1 MKLKF
6 FSQNI
11 FLILLLACLPKLAN
25 AIVWEDTETWSKDWE
40 NKYSQ
45 WIENEYTDDFFL
57 RGHLKNIPIDCADA
71 VYLPRLYFS
80 YLNKLPFVIAD
91 LHAENSFYTNRTEK
105 FDSMTDEIDRLRA
118 FAIYIGDNVG
128 ASHIAID
135 TYPVAI
141 SKDNIRPGSVWSFI
155 TSDHIKSWKKNSDPN
170 KTPLGPS
177 HAANVKEISPYG
189 VVNLIG
195 SSSPREVKRLTSSAE
210 FSILPNAAAGSGL
223 RNWKWPE
230 HYQMPEKDIPDYNSE
245 QYSPLFARSEIS
257 SGKQQ
262 IQNGSSDVVKWSRE
276 AYKRL
281 GSETEDKNTYL
292 SRMTKNFCTYIQA
305 RVPIV
310 LKGEELRSTLNDT
323 CMNERQAD
331 DYSTPTR
338 DAAIKKSLDKL
349 VNGGAFFN
357 SLKYAFG
364 IKSKNIFES
373 LRPYLEA
380 CGSLEIR
387 PGYTV
392 DFVEIARRAAKGKL
406 SSDPNQSLEA
416 RWGEAPPIRNDCKY

>member
-1 MKLKF
+1 MKFNF

-11 FLILLLACLPKLAN
+11 LLILLLACLPKLAH
-25 AIVWEDTETWSKDWE
+25 AAVWEDTEIWNKDWE

-45 WIENEYTDDFFL
+45 WIENEYSDDFFL

-80 YLNKLPFVIAD
+80 YLNKLPFVISD
-91 LHAENSFYTNRTEK
+91 LHAENLFYTNRTDK
-105 FDSMTDEIDRLRA
+105 YDSMTDEIDRLRA
-118 FAIYIGDNVG
+118 FAIYIGNNVG
-128 ASHIAID
+128 ASHIATD
-135 TYPVAI
+135 TYPVEI
-141 SKDNIRPGSVWSFI
+141 NKDNIRPGTIWSFA
-155 TSDHIKSWKKNSDPN
+155 SPDHVKSWKKNTDPN

-177 HAANVKEISPYG
+177 HAVNVKEITQYG
-189 VVNLIG
+189 VLNLIG
-195 SSSPREVKRLTSSAE
+195 ASSPREVKRLTTSAE
-210 FSILPNAAAGSGL
+210 FTILPTSEVGSGL

-245 QYSPLFARSEIS
+245 QYSPLFARSEIV

-262 IQNGSSDVVKWSRE
+262 IQNGSSNIVKWSRE
-276 AYKRL
+276 VYRRL
-281 GSETEDKNTYL
+281 GSETEDKDAYL
-292 SRMTKNFCTYIQA
+292 SRMTKNFCTYVQA

-310 LKGEELRSTLNDT
+310 MKGEELRLTLNNK

-338 DAAIKKSLDKL
+338 DSAIKKSLDKL
-349 VNGGAFFN
+349 VNGGAFLN

-364 IKSKNIFES
+364 FKSKNIFES

-380 CGSLEIR
+380 CGSLEIS
-387 PGYTV
+387 PGHNV
-392 DFVEIARRAAKGKL
+392 DFVEIARRAAKGNL
-406 SSDPNQSLEA
+406 SSDPNQSFET
-416 RWGEAPPIRNDCKY
+416 RWGEAPVIKSDCKY